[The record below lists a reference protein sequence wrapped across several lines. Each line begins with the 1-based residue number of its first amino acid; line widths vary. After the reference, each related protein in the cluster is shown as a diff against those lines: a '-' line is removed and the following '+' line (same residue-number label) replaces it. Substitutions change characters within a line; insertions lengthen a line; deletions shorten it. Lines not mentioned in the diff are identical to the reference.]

1 MNIKKGCVILITLNL
16 FVLGTLLFRGQ
27 ILEKEQGDVTAVNS
41 SVVLEEGRKGKIALT
56 FDAEVIIGLK

>member
-27 ILEKEQGDVTAVNS
+27 ILEQEPEDITAVNN
-41 SVVLEEGRKGKIALT
+41 SVLLEESRKGKIALT